1 MVTTTTIRNLVRGA
15 RDFRNPER
23 NPKPNLGPNPELVIS
38 TGCAFVALAEKS
50 ASLPPRSENLKESV
64 LLKGTA
70 SAVPNVPR
78 SERGFSR
85 WGTFLLGEARPLKQ
99 AEDQGFTLLELMIVM
114 VVIGLLA
121 AIAIPAYTTNIKHAR
136 EAVLKED
143 LHIMRQAIDSYT
155 VDKQKAPQSLDELVQ
170 SGYLKVMPTDPFTHR
185 SDTWMPVQ
193 ADTLQ
198 SLDQTESGI
207 DDVHSG
213 SQETAIDGTAYN
225 TW

>member
-1 MVTTTTIRNLVRGA
+1 MTTRPLRIALDAMGGDLGPGEVIRGA
-15 RDFRNPER
+15 
-23 NPKPNLGPNPELVIS
+23 V
-38 TGCAFVALAEKS
+38 S
-50 ASLPPRSENLKESV
+50 A
-64 LLKGTA
+64 A
-70 SAVPNVPR
+70 
-78 SERGFSR
+78 RGR
-85 WGTFLLGEARPLKQ
+85 
-99 AEDQGFTLLELMIVM
+99 
-114 VVIGLLA
+114 
-121 AIAIPAYTTNIKHAR
+121 
-136 EAVLKED
+136 KED

-155 VDKQKAPQSLDELVQ
+155 VDKQKAPQSLDDLVQ